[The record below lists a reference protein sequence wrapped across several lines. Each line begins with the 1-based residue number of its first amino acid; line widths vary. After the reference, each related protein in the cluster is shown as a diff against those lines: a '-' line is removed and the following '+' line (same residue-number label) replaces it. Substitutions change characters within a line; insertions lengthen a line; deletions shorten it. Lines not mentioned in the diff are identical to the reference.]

1 MADEGEKTLE
11 IQRRWATRVIGGC
24 LIVGFLIC
32 ILYSLQAS
40 SPAQFLSVAGTALAV
55 AGAALLAG
63 GLLGFLFGIPKKL
76 QQDTQSPAGLTA
88 AGAFQAEGGGV
99 AYQGNTNLEQISD
112 WLTKILVG
120 VGLTQIASIPAA
132 LSNYA
137 NYTAAGL
144 GNFASGKVF
153 AIALLVY
160 FLIGGFLFIYLWT
173 RWYLAGT
180 FSQADQAAIEHR
192 ISEVE
197 KQIEDNARALSIVQR
212 QLNPTRDSQPVTQ
225 EQLNAAIKLASDAV
239 TEQIYQQA
247 YSVLIANYADQT
259 TKPIMERTIPV
270 FRALIANDTQQVN
283 YLYHYMLAFTLK
295 EKRQPDWP
303 EAESEYTTA
312 INIRGAWKDYDNTQL
327 ELERAQCR
335 INQDQAF
342 LSGQPSS
349 DKFKGIILDDLKA
362 AASDSSLN
370 IPDYRS
376 VNDWLTLNK
385 IALSELS
392 NPAGTV

>member
-1 MADEGEKTLE
+1 
-11 IQRRWATRVIGGC
+11 
-24 LIVGFLIC
+24 
-32 ILYSLQAS
+32 LQAS

-55 AGAALLAG
+55 AGAALLTG

-76 QQDTQSPAGLTA
+76 QQDTQSVSSVST
-88 AGAFQAEGGGV
+88 AGAFQAEGGGGGV

-132 LSNYA
+132 LSKYA
-137 NYTAAGL
+137 DYTAAGL

-283 YLYHYMLAFTLK
+283 YLYHYMLAFTMK
-295 EKRQPDWP
+295 EKRQPDWQ
-303 EAESEYTTA
+303 ESESEYTSA
-312 INIRGAWKDYDNTQL
+312 INIRGPWKDYDNAQL

-349 DKFKGIILDDLKA
+349 DKFKAIILDDLKA
-362 AASDSSLN
+362 AASDPSLN
-370 IPDYRS
+370 FSDYRS
-376 VNDWLTLNK
+376 INDWLTLNK
-385 IALSELS
+385 IALSDLS
-392 NPAGTV
+392 NMAGPAGTV